1 VVIALIALAWFI
13 LRRRKTKRRA
23 SAGGVGYAAGHDAS
37 ANDLQSEKERG
48 VVSAAP
54 TAGGIAAA
62 SVARSH
68 SDSFH
73 RDPAGAGS
81 FVSGRDSALGAS
93 GARSPT
99 PPLGAGGIPRKP
111 LGGAAAGSPVDSTGP
126 PVASA
131 VLSEEERL
139 RWEEE
144 ERRLDEDIAEAERR
158 RREEDGV

>member
-111 LGGAAAGSPVDSTGP
+111 LGGAAA
-126 PVASA
+126 SA